1 MGLFLP
7 SVRIVLLLLQ
17 IRCSASLRL
26 NSLRQHRTIDQ
37 TKKEWYNRDMERQMT
52 LAEINDELGAAR
64 TNKKEFLDKLESV
77 IPWDNFIKIIQPSYY
92 KGELG
97 NKPYPLELMLRI
109 FILQN
114 VYNLADMAVMN
125 EVIDSRAF
133 SNFCGVN
140 SPDEVPNGDTIGRFR
155 NILTRNGLQEKI
167 FAEVVKILVGKGL
180 ILKKGTIVDSTFIES
195 PSSTKNREKKRDPE
209 AHSSKKGGVWHFGYK
224 AHIGVD
230 EETGLVHTVKAT
242 PANEHDVTVM
252 NELLHGEEERVY
264 GDSGYIGAKK
274 RKDAIKKNKDG
285 KNIKYIINR
294 RPSSIKKLSPSGQ
307 YAAKKREHQKSS
319 VRCKVEHVFAVMK
332 NIFRYRKTRYRGL
345 RKQTA
350 KLNIMFALANLYLAD
365 RHSLT
370 A

>member
-1 MGLFLP
+1 
-7 SVRIVLLLLQ
+7 
-17 IRCSASLRL
+17 
-26 NSLRQHRTIDQ
+26 
-37 TKKEWYNRDMERQMT
+37 MERQMT
-52 LAEINDELGAAR
+52 LAEMKDELSAAR
-64 TNKKEFLDKLESV
+64 TNKRKFLDKLEAI
-77 IPWDNFIKIIQPSYY
+77 IPWEEFIKIIEPSYY
-92 KGELG
+92 KGEVG
-97 NKPYPLELMLRI
+97 NKPYPLELMMRI

-133 SNFCGVN
+133 SDFCGIN

-155 NILTRNGLQEKI
+155 NILTENGLQEKI
-167 FAEVVKILVGKGL
+167 FARVVEILTERKL

-195 PSSTKNREKKRDPE
+195 PSSTKNKEKKRDPE
-209 AHSSKKGGVWHFGYK
+209 AHSGKKGNTWHFGYK

-230 EETGLVHTVKAT
+230 EENGLVHTIKAT

-252 NELLHGEEERVY
+252 SELLHGKEERAY

-274 RKDAIKKNKDG
+274 RPEAIKKNKDG
-285 KNIKYIINR
+285 KNIKYLINR
-294 RPSSIKKLSPSGQ
+294 RPSSIKKLSKSGQ

-319 VRCKVEHVFAVMK
+319 VRCKVEHVFAVVK

-345 RKQTA
+345 QKQTA

-365 RHSLT
+365 RFSPSV
-370 A
+370 